1 MMRRFAL
8 QLAATLLLAST
19 VVPPGAA
26 APAKNNG
33 AAAPAKDNRAAAPAK
48 DNGLPPHSW
57 LFGTWT
63 GGIFPAP
70 NGLSNQACLSQPVV
84 IFTRD
89 LVLRATITEQ
99 QLTQRE
105 IETVRSSPQGAEFR
119 FAATGS
125 GGSGLLGDGG
135 GRANGFGCAS
145 PDELRVQRRGEN
157 EIAFPG
163 CADFPNPLVRCHTR

>member
-1 MMRRFAL
+1 MMRRFAF
-8 QLAATLLLAST
+8 QLAAALLLASA
-19 VVPPGAA
+19 VVPPGALA
-26 APAKNNG
+26 APA
-33 AAAPAKDNRAAAPAK
+33 PAQDPS
-48 DNGLPPHSW
+48 LPPHSW

-70 NGLSNQACLSQPVV
+70 NGLSSQACLSQPVV

-99 QLTQRE
+99 ELTQRE
-105 IETVRSSPQGAEFR
+105 IETVRSSPQGADFR
-119 FAATGS
+119 FAVSGG

-157 EIAFPG
+157 EITFPG

>member
-1 MMRRFAL
+1 MRRFAL
-8 QLAATLLLAST
+8 QLAAALLLAT
-19 VVPPGAA
+19 AVVPPGASVT
-26 APAKNNG
+26 AKNNG
-33 AAAPAKDNRAAAPAK
+33 TAGPAKNSAAAAPAKDSS
-48 DNGLPPHSW
+48 LPPHSW

-70 NGLSNQACLSQPVV
+70 NGFSNQACLSQPVV